1 MTRGSLTRAG
11 PLPKAD
17 QRWRIKVLIGF
28 GAIFVALLV
37 EGIVLYQTTLNNRGI
52 GNGTVWCSAPRW
64 SVSPRPSIFPNAQ
77 VEVADVLGS

>member
-52 GNGTVWCSAPRW
+52 GNGNRVVQCATLERVAP
-64 SVSPRPSIFPNAQ
+64 SVHLPECAGGGR
-77 VEVADVLGS
+77 